1 MLTNIYCCITQ
12 LYWHPMVGIISKLG
26 NGPEL
31 NNSMSQLVPVVG
43 AMIHIS
49 TFIVLQINVMDGQ
62 MDSVML

>member
-1 MLTNIYCCITQ
+1 
-12 LYWHPMVGIISKLG
+12 MVGIIPALG

-62 MDSVML
+62 MDSVTLQN